1 LRWDLGGLRLEA
13 TSCGALRLSRHRSR
27 GLTTG
32 YAIRCHPSTS
42 CGGAYDSVL
51 VGPRLQDVAT
61 GGNWGLFYSAPQDFV
76 VLGVFCARFPP
87 REAS

>member
-1 LRWDLGGLRLEA
+1 MSSEC
-13 TSCGALRLSRHRSR
+13 TN
-27 GLTTG
+27 
-32 YAIRCHPSTS
+32 

-61 GGNWGLFYSAPQDFV
+61 GGNWGLFYSAPHDFV

-87 REAS
+87 RQASALSFPKLPGDVNESVTERLDD